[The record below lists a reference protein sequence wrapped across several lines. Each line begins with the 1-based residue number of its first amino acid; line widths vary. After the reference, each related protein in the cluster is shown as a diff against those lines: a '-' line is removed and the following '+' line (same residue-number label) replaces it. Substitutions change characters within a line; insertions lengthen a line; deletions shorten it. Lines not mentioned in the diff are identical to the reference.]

1 MRATD
6 LKPSRK
12 VSNEHGSL
20 AAPSRLRSSA
30 RSLGIHRDNG
40 VTFEVPTYLR
50 RYVAERDAW
59 LAHRSHA
66 AR

>member
-12 VSNEHGSL
+12 VSNG
-20 AAPSRLRSSA
+20 
-30 RSLGIHRDNG
+30 LGIHRDNG

-59 LAHRSHA
+59 LAHRSRA